1 MVKIREF
8 LGNFQVIFYVDFN
21 LKMQSFLT
29 AQIQL
34 FFGTV
39 KCRLE
44 KLKKTF
50 SSESKKKTVTV
61 AIGKSQRSY
70 CCLYCNQRI
79 VK

>member
-8 LGNFQVIFYVDFN
+8 LENFQVIFYVDFN

-44 KLKKTF
+44 KLKKNIF
-50 SSESKKKTVTV
+50 FRE
-61 AIGKSQRSY
+61 
-70 CCLYCNQRI
+70 
-79 VK
+79 